1 MEIGGLCRN
10 GRTGNSAQRIAARS
24 KTRSFGW
31 RFAAGGARGMKLGGA
46 TPDREVP
53 GRAISGARENAF
65 GDAAVSTRM
74 IFPVESVSNP
84 SILYPLSSAVCPLS
98 SIVYPLPSC
107 NSLSG
112 AAFGCAS
119 RLNRAALIGPLRR
132 PQAFGG
138 ERLDPPAEVV
148 DRAAAFEKFR
158 QMTAGGGVGDC
169 GKDRRKKDQ
178 RL

>member
-65 GDAAVSTRM
+65 GDAEVSTRM

-84 SILYPLSSAVCPLS
+84 SILYPLSSILCRLS
-98 SIVYPLPSC
+98 SVLYRLSSAFLQQSVRRGIRLRLAAKQSC
-107 NSLSG
+107 
-112 AAFGCAS
+112 F
-119 RLNRAALIGPLRR
+119 
-132 PQAFGG
+132 
-138 ERLDPPAEVV
+138 
-148 DRAAAFEKFR
+148 DRAAQE
-158 QMTAGGGVGDC
+158 
-169 GKDRRKKDQ
+169 
-178 RL
+178 